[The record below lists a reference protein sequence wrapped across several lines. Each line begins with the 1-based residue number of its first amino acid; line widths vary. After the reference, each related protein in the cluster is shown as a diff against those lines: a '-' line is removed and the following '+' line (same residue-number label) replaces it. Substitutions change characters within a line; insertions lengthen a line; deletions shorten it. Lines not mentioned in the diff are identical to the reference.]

1 MKFKINNIV
10 RVFILVSLKK
20 NGDCKTQKNCRALA
34 ELKTKTQRYFL
45 GLQQTCRDFETP
57 AAAHPN

>member
-1 MKFKINNIV
+1 MKFKIKNII

-20 NGDCKTQKNCRALA
+20 NGHRKTRKKRRALA

-57 AAAHPN
+57 VAAHPD